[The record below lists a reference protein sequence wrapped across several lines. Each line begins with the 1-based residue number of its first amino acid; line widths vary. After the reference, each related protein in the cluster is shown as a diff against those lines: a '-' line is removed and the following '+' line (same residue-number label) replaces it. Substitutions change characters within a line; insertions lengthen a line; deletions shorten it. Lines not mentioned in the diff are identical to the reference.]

1 MVDRAEKRNEL
12 WAYGITG
19 VFILISLMY
28 YSVNTYYI
36 YLVAYIWFGFAYGMM
51 LQYGRFCFASAFRD
65 LFAVGVPRMFV
76 GIMIAMS
83 AFGLVSVFLAA
94 TKMETFHA
102 GPIGI
107 HETIGGLVFGIG
119 MVLAGGCASG
129 TLYKC
134 GEGNGTSMLAAIAI
148 SFSQA
153 IFVNIGGW
161 FDKFLTGFVWKQP
174 KVTVANTALIAD
186 HFSGASRYFVGNALI
201 NTIVPSLLLFVAVYL
216 IWPRKGFLKKRM
228 KERGGKKG
236 LKDELA
242 GIWAMI
248 TQSKRTSLAGIL
260 IGITAGVHI
269 FVIKGMQIKFGVNN
283 FGQLLTLMGFTGD
296 VSTKGTIFD
305 PGYWY
310 ITTQEAQLGAWV
322 LEKVGMNMHKN
333 IFFGVNNGLPE
344 PLRNP
349 ALWMSVG
356 IIFGAM
362 VMALLN
368 KEFKLKIPKGELI
381 VWGLLGGTLMGLGAR
396 LALGCNI
403 GAFFI
408 RIAGGDPGGWV
419 FGAGMILGAFIGVK
433 FFNWWTE
440 RKMAEAAN
448 L

>member
-1 MVDRAEKRNEL
+1 VVDRAEKRNEL